1 MTEEEKKLLEQQNAA
16 KTNTGYES
24 KWQDQVDNYINQ
36 IQNRKPFEYDL
47 NADALYQQYA
57 NQYRQQGNLAMMDT
71 MGQAQAMTGGYG
83 NSYAQ
88 SVGQQ
93 AYNQQLNQLNNVVP
107 ELYSMALDRY
117 MNEGNQL
124 YNQLNIAMQ
133 QEDID
138 YGRYRDQLSDQRVA
152 QDDAYNKTI
161 ALMTGYGYNPTAE
174 ELAAAG
180 ITEAQKNAILAPY
193 MAATS
198 SSRKNGTPREKPLD
212 THGLT
217 EEAIALLQRYYG
229 LEPTGKMNQETENA
243 YQKEV
248 VRLEK
253 LDKMS
258 DYFASAQDNWG

>member
-24 KWQDQVDNYINQ
+24 KWQDHVDNYINQ

-138 YGRYRDQLSDQRVA
+138 YGRYRDQLSDQRVS
-152 QDDAYNKTI
+152 QDDAYNKMI
-161 ALMTGYGYNPTAE
+161 ALMTNYGYNPTAE
-174 ELAAAG
+174 ELSAAG
-180 ITEAQKNAILAPY
+180 ITEAQKKAILGLDKK
-193 MAATS
+193 TQKKS
-198 SSRKNGTPREKPLD
+198 NNTQTWD

-217 EEAIALLQRYYG
+217 PEEIAALQEKRG
-229 LEPTGKMNQETENA
+229 LNVTGKMDANTEAA
-243 YQKEV
+243 YQKELKQIENYYKM
-248 VRLEK
+248 LEDAEK
-253 LDKMS
+253 
-258 DYFASAQDNWG
+258 NW